1 MLAGSLL
8 LSPSQVL
15 ASGATTDAA
24 KGESKK
30 MKIVFLTG
38 SPRKNG
44 NMNHMADQFEK
55 GAKEA
60 GYEFFASMRRKAMF
74 GPAWAAIIVG

>member
-15 ASGATTDAA
+15 ASGTTTDPAR
-24 KGESKK
+24 GENKK
-30 MKIVFLTG
+30 MKIVLLTG
-38 SPRKNG
+38 RPRKNG
-44 NMNHMADQFEK
+44 NMNHMANRFEK

-60 GYEFFASMRRKAMF
+60 GYEFFASMRPKVTF
-74 GPAWAAIIVG
+74 GPAWAAIIAG